1 MMESQMRL
9 VIYNNIYFST
19 NEQTQYVSTCKF
31 LKHWQ
36 FLFFF
41 AKKYKKID
49 VKVRQNIMLKK
60 SEKWAFSIQKS
71 LQNIVNSEEGVGGS
85 VSLTDDPLMALSKPT
100 YIIFFWWQE
109 REKYGQEV
117 TKWQKELQELQSQVV
132 EENSA
137 KLRLQMELDSKD
149 SEIEQLLG
157 RLATLGSETA
167 SLSSA
172 DNDNDEIYS
181 QG

>member
-1 MMESQMRL
+1 
-9 VIYNNIYFST
+9 
-19 NEQTQYVSTCKF
+19 
-31 LKHWQ
+31 
-36 FLFFF
+36 
-41 AKKYKKID
+41 
-49 VKVRQNIMLKK
+49 MLKK

-71 LQNIVNSEEGVGGS
+71 LQNMVNSEEGVGGS
-85 VSLTDDPLMALSKPT
+85 VSLTDDPLIALPKPT
-100 YIIFFWWQE
+100 YNLFWWQE